1 MSRSIV
7 AKIIPETCNAFWDV
21 LKDEFMPIPTRST
34 WEKIAADYDYFWQFP
49 NCVGSI
55 DGKHVTMQAPKN
67 AGSLYYNYKKQH
79 SLILLAVVDAQYN
92 FVAVDIGGYGKQS
105 DGSVFSNS
113 AIGRLLKS
121 QNLDFPANEPLR
133 GTKDPA
139 LPFVL
144 VGDEAFPLLE
154 NLMRPYPGD
163 CLTEEKRVF
172 NYRLSRARR
181 VVESAFGILVSRFRC
196 FRRPLLLQPKNAI
209 AIIKGAV
216 VLHNFLRKEIGIQ
229 YVNVEN
235 INSQNGDDKIPREK
249 KQTNPPTNMQM
260 LPLKRVGRRHTTN
273 ATAIREQFKN
283 YFVSKPGAVPWQSN
297 VVNRVQ

>member
-21 LKDEFMPIPTRST
+21 LKDEFMSIPTRST

-121 QNLDFPANEPLR
+121 QNLDLPVNEPLSR
-133 GTKDPA
+133 S
-139 LPFVL
+139 
-144 VGDEAFPLLE
+144 
-154 NLMRPYPGD
+154 MRK
-163 CLTEEKRVF
+163 TR
-172 NYRLSRARR
+172 
-181 VVESAFGILVSRFRC
+181 ILVFGNCYLPAENENSC
-196 FRRPLLLQPKNAI
+196 F
-209 AIIKGAV
+209 AV
-216 VLHNFLRKEIGIQ
+216 AFFHCASFFYCILCRKHF
-229 YVNVEN
+229 
-235 INSQNGDDKIPREK
+235 NSLTDTI
-249 KQTNPPTNMQM
+249 
-260 LPLKRVGRRHTTN
+260 
-273 ATAIREQFKN
+273 
-283 YFVSKPGAVPWQSN
+283 
-297 VVNRVQ
+297 